1 MCIVAI
7 ENILKSDY
15 KGMVICILNKLI
27 VNVIDVFSNDH
38 IFDVYWWLFT
48 SIRRKNDIY
57 NQFLQLK
64 TVICNWKGVTT
75 FFTYKNWLQMTFF
88 LLVF

>member
-38 IFDVYWWLFT
+38 IFDVYW
-48 SIRRKNDIY
+48 
-57 NQFLQLK
+57 
-64 TVICNWKGVTT
+64 
-75 FFTYKNWLQMTFF
+75 
-88 LLVF
+88 